1 MNADKGEEGAV
12 ISGLNS
18 NLKRTAWFCSGS
30 ELVTNGFLDRKAG
43 KNGQSI
49 LPPLEIHERSETM
62 MHSQKISEDCSL
74 VDVSGASASVVN
86 FLKSYQ
92 IRLELAQDGRD
103 SPQVH
108 LIVHAAA
115 MLYVV
120 SNQSELNR
128 LRCLDIRPA
137 HETGRGEEK

>member
-1 MNADKGEEGAV
+1 
-12 ISGLNS
+12 
-18 NLKRTAWFCSGS
+18 
-30 ELVTNGFLDRKAG
+30 
-43 KNGQSI
+43 
-49 LPPLEIHERSETM
+49 

-74 VDVSGASASVVN
+74 VDVSRATTSVVN
-86 FLKSYQ
+86 LLKSYQ
-92 IRLELAQDGRD
+92 IWLELAQDGRD

-128 LRCLDIRPA
+128 LRCLDRGPA